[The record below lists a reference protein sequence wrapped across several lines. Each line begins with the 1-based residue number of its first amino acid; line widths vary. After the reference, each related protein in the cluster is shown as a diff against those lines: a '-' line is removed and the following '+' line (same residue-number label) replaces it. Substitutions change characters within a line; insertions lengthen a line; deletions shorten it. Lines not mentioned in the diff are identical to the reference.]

1 MSYLSTALTRL
12 AELHDL
18 RQADVVRVAG
28 LTRSHV
34 SRIFGGEQRVITDA
48 DFIAI
53 SKVFARHPEAQAELL
68 VARCMDACVGPAAA
82 RVEIRVKGA
91 GREGERASAR
101 SDRPGVK
108 LPHDVERA
116 FEWLRS
122 QCPLNPDL
130 QRHLVGYA
138 KLTGMP

>member
-18 RQADVVRVAG
+18 RQADFVRDAG

-34 SRIFGGEQRVITDA
+34 SRIFSGAQRVITDA

-53 SKVFARHPEAQAELL
+53 SKVFARQPEAQAEL
-68 VARCMDACVGPAAA
+68 VAARCMDARVGPAAD
-82 RVEIRVKGA
+82 RVEIRVKGGA
-91 GREGERASAR
+91 AKNADR
-101 SDRPGVK
+101 SELPMVK

-116 FEWLRS
+116 LEWLRG
-122 QCPLNPDL
+122 QCPLNPGL
-130 QRHLVGYA
+130 ARHLVGYA
-138 KLTGMP
+138 KLTGMT

>member
-18 RQADVVRVAG
+18 RQADVVRAAG

-34 SRIFGGEQRVITDA
+34 SRIFGGEQRVITDP

-82 RVEIRVKGA
+82 RVEIRVKKPSPH
-91 GREGERASAR
+91 EPHPS
-101 SDRPGVK
+101 PPVGVK

-138 KLTGMP
+138 KLTGMT